1 MKKSD
6 VSLWGVPLTK
16 EEEYAKVRS
25 KDFMY
30 WMHENVVPWN
40 AEWTLFKIYGVEGY
54 LEKPV
59 SFDEVYAIFLKDTG
73 GGQGHQY

>member
-1 MKKSD
+1 
-6 VSLWGVPLTK
+6 
-16 EEEYAKVRS
+16 
-25 KDFMY
+25 
-30 WMHENVVPWN
+30 MHENVVPWN